1 MTKILGVEGY
11 NIVANGERIEKDIK
25 KVWLKFYDSHVRATL
40 SYPEIP
46 LFELLESSSKK
57 FSDNI
62 ICNFLGK
69 ELKYREMDIL
79 SDKVAS
85 YLYELGIGKGDKVII
100 NLPNTP
106 HYIATYYGILK
117 TGAIVVQSNPLYTE
131 REIRYV
137 AENSEAKV
145 GFFIDFS
152 YPRIRKLIDE
162 KVIEKV
168 VICKIDDYL
177 KFPLN
182 IFYKLYKL
190 KELKKRVKIE
200 DRKEII
206 FWRDVIEYRPSKR
219 REEINP
225 REDVAV
231 FQYTGGTTGIPKA
244 VMLTHFNLIANVKQ
258 VIEWLPYK
266 SDKEVFAGALPYFHS
281 FGMTTSMNA
290 PITLGAKIIIF
301 PDPRDIKRV
310 LSYIHKYRIT
320 IMCGV
325 PTFFNAIVNHP
336 KVRNYDLSSL
346 KACISGAAP
355 LPIELK
361 REFEAV
367 TGAKLIEGY
376 GLSESSPVTHANP
389 FNGINK
395 ERSIGIPFP
404 DTLAVIV
411 NEEGRILSAGEIG
424 EIAIKGPQVMKGYY
438 KMSEETAKTLIN
450 GWLLTGDIAKMDED
464 GYFYIVDRKKDL
476 IIAGG
481 YNVYPRE
488 VEEVLYEHP
497 AVIEAAVIGVPDK
510 YRGETVK
517 AFIVLREEYRGKVK
531 EEEIIKFCKERLA
544 PYKVPKIVEI
554 RDELPKSAIG
564 KILRRALR
572 EEEISKLGGKF

>member
-11 NIVANGERIEKDIK
+11 NIIANGERIEKDIK

-57 FSDNI
+57 FSDNV

-79 SDKVAS
+79 SDKVVS
-85 YLYELGIGKGDKVII
+85 YLYELGIEKGDKVII

-152 YPRIRKLIDE
+152 YPRIRRLLDE

-168 VICKIDDYL
+168 VICRIDDYL

-182 IFYKLYKL
+182 VFYRLYKL

-206 FWRDVIEYRPSKR
+206 FWRDIIEYRPSKR
-219 REEINP
+219 RGEINP

-290 PITLGAKIIIF
+290 PIALGAKIIIF

-395 ERSIGIPFP
+395 EGSIGIPFP

-411 NEEGRILSAGEIG
+411 SEEGRILSVGEIG
-424 EIAIKGPQVMKGYY
+424 EIAVKGPQVMKGYY

-481 YNVYPRE
+481 YNIYPRE

-497 AVIEAAVIGVPDK
+497 AIIEAAVIGVPDK